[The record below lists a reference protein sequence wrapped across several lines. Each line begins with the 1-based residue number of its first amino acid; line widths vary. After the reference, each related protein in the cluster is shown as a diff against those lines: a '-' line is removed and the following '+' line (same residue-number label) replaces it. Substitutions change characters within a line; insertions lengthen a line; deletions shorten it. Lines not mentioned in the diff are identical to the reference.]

1 MESGVEITFLYLE
14 ACNLLRFGGALW
26 EIWQG
31 ELLIV

>member
-26 EIWQG
+26 EI
-31 ELLIV
+31 